1 MRTLIFAILSYICI
15 NPCKSQHYKM
25 GLSSLVLFH
34 VVPPAVAIKNIRT
47 DITVIQEMNWKGQGY
62 SKIAG
67 CDIYYSGQKYRSR
80 FGCGFVVSSRLSKLV
95 EFKANNAIR
104 QKFSTLAS
112 SAYIPEQIKRM
123 RNARLLVF
131 RFTYKLNNK
140 YINNLKLNK
149 IKY

>member
-67 CDIYYSGQKYRSR
+67 CDIYYSGQKHRTR

-95 EFKANNAIR
+95 SNFRPIKERLPASTSR
-104 QKFSTLAS
+104 RYFSTLAICLHVPTNEKS
-112 SAYIPEQIKRM
+112 ERSNTLSTRDSRVHTAAVLHM
-123 RNARLLVF
+123 
-131 RFTYKLNNK
+131 T
-140 YINNLKLNK
+140 
-149 IKY
+149 